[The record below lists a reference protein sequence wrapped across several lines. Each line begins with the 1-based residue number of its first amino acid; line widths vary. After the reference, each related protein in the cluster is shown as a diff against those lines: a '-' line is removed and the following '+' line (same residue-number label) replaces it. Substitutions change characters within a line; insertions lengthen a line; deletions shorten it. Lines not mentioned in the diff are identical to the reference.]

1 METNALTGVEG
12 SQAITVSGGKTV
24 SLKLDTVKT
33 DNALKINTDG
43 LYLSNVWDCGEY

>member
-1 METNALTGVEG
+1 MKRQIQEATP
-12 SQAITVSGGKTV
+12 SSITVSGNNTV
-24 SLKLDTVKT
+24 SLKLDKVKT